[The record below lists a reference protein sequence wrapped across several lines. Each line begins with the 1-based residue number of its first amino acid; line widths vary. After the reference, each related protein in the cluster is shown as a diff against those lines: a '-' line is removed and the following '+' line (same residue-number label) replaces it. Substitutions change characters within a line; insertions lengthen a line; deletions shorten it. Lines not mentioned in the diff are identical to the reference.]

1 MIQQGAHQIALVG
14 PAGKGKASVPVTR
27 PAQLHRQRR
36 NAPQGDGLDHV
47 ALCFAQRV
55 GRMTLT
61 PLSEMSLVSQD
72 NRNPVSHSKWPRM
85 RQAIL
90 RMTRRF
96 DGWAAVW
103 VMGRIIGPTGKK
115 SP

>member
-1 MIQQGAHQIALVG
+1 M
-14 PAGKGKASVPVTR
+14 ASIMWPCVSR
-27 PAQLHRQRR
+27 S
-36 NAPQGDGLDHV
+36 
-47 ALCFAQRV
+47 RV

-115 SP
+115 KPLTREGFVQKSRKAGLSLCQGVLYQILRAVL

>member
-1 MIQQGAHQIALVG
+1 
-14 PAGKGKASVPVTR
+14 
-27 PAQLHRQRR
+27 
-36 NAPQGDGLDHV
+36 
-47 ALCFAQRV
+47 
-55 GRMTLT
+55 
-61 PLSEMSLVSQD
+61 MSLVSQD

-103 VMGRIIGPTGKK
+103 VMGRIISPTGKK